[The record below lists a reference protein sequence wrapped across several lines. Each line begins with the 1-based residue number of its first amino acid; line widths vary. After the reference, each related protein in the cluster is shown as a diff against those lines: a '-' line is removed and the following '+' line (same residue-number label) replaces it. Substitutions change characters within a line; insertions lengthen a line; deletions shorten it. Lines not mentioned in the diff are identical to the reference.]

1 MAGYKVEICGVNT
14 SDLPLLKPAQAKELL
29 VKIKSGDTQARETFI
44 KGNLRLVLSIVQRFS
59 QSGENLDDLFQIG
72 CIGLIKAIDNFNL
85 DMDVAFSTYAVPMIT
100 GEIRRFLRDDGMVKV
115 SRSIKE
121 NAVKSMRAAGQ
132 LRDPLGC
139 EPTVEQIAAACELSV
154 EDITLSMSASM
165 EVESIYKTIYQG
177 DGSEVM
183 LMDKLE
189 DKADIGETASSK
201 VALAQLMETLSQR
214 EKELIRMRYYD
225 DYTQMQ
231 VAKEFGISQVQVS
244 RMEKKILSGMRK
256 RLFA

>member
-1 MAGYKVEICGVNT
+1 MDQTKDCTRELI
-14 SDLPLLKPAQAKELL
+14 AKAHNNDKE
-29 VKIKSGDTQARETFI
+29 AREKLVTDNLGLIWNII
-44 KGNLRLVLSIVQRFS
+44 KRFKGRGTE
-59 QSGENLDDLFQIG
+59 QEDLFQIG

-100 GEIRRFLRDDGMVKV
+100 GEIRRFLRDDGMLCMAEDGV
-115 SRSIKE
+115 
-121 NAVKSMRAAGQ
+121 VKSMRAAGQ
-132 LRDPLGC
+132 LRDTLGC

>member
-1 MAGYKVEICGVNT
+1 MTDNLGLIWNI
-14 SDLPLLKPAQAKELL
+14 
-29 VKIKSGDTQARETFI
+29 IKRF
-44 KGNLRLVLSIVQRFS
+44 KGRGIEQ
-59 QSGENLDDLFQIG
+59 EDLFQIG

-121 NAVKSMRAAGQ
+121 NAVKSMRAAQQ
-132 LRDPLGC
+132 LRDTLGC

-214 EKELIRMRYYD
+214 EK
-225 DYTQMQ
+225 
-231 VAKEFGISQVQVS
+231 
-244 RMEKKILSGMRK
+244 
-256 RLFA
+256 

>member
-14 SDLPLLKPAQAKELL
+14 SDLPLLKPAQSKELL
-29 VKIKSGDTQARETFI
+29 SKIKSGDTQARETFI

-59 QSGENLDDLFQIG
+59 QRGENLDDLFQIG

-132 LRDPLGC
+132 LRDTLGC

-154 EDITLSMSASM
+154 EDITLSMSGSM

-244 RMEKKILSGMRK
+244 RMEKKILSSMRK

>member
-1 MAGYKVEICGVNT
+1 MNHT
-14 SDLPLLKPAQAKELL
+14 KELIERAHGGGE
-29 VKIKSGDTQARETFI
+29 KARET
-44 KGNLRLVLSIVQRFS
+44 LVLENMGLIGSIVRRFAGRGYE
-59 QSGENLDDLFQIG
+59 QEDLFQIG
-72 CIGLIKAIDNFNL
+72 SIGLIKAVDKF
-85 DMDVAFSTYAVPMIT
+85 DTAFDVKFSTYAVPMIT
-100 GEIRRFLRDDGMVKV
+100 GEIKRFLRDDGMIKV
-115 SRSIKE
+115 SRTLKE
-121 NAVKSMRAAGQ
+121 NSVKMARMIEEYRKEH
-132 LRDPLGC
+132 LC
-139 EPTVEQIAAACELSV
+139 EPTVEQIAQQTGIPPEEVVMSFEAAA
-154 EDITLSMSASM
+154 D
-165 EVESIYKTIYQG
+165 VESIYRTVYQG

>member
-1 MAGYKVEICGVNT
+1 MDQTKDCTRELI
-14 SDLPLLKPAQAKELL
+14 AKAHNNDKE
-29 VKIKSGDTQARETFI
+29 AREKLVTDNLGLIWNII
-44 KGNLRLVLSIVQRFS
+44 KRFKGRGTE
-59 QSGENLDDLFQIG
+59 QEDLFQIG

-132 LRDPLGC
+132 LRDALGC

-165 EVESIYKTIYQG
+165 EVESIYKN
-177 DGSEVM
+177 
-183 LMDKLE
+183 
-189 DKADIGETASSK
+189 
-201 VALAQLMETLSQR
+201 
-214 EKELIRMRYYD
+214 
-225 DYTQMQ
+225 
-231 VAKEFGISQVQVS
+231 
-244 RMEKKILSGMRK
+244 LSGGWK
-256 RLFA
+256 RGHADGQVRRQGGHWGNCIK

>member
-132 LRDPLGC
+132 LRDTLGC

-201 VALAQLMETLSQR
+201 VAVAQLMETLSQR

-244 RMEKKILSGMRK
+244 RMEKKILSSMRK

>member
-1 MAGYKVEICGVNT
+1 MFSLECLSKLFEQARNGN
-14 SDLPLLKPAQAKELL
+14 AQAR
-29 VKIKSGDTQARETFI
+29 DQ
-44 KGNLRLVLSIVQRFS
+44 LVLDNTGLVWSVVKKYRGRGYEQ
-59 QSGENLDDLFQIG
+59 EDLFQIG

-121 NAVKSMRAAGQ
+121 NAVKSMRMAGQ
-132 LRDPLGC
+132 LRDTLGC

>member
-132 LRDPLGC
+132 LRDTLGC

>member
-1 MAGYKVEICGVNT
+1 MDQTKDCTRELI
-14 SDLPLLKPAQAKELL
+14 AKAHNNDKE
-29 VKIKSGDTQARETFI
+29 AREKLVTDNLGLIWNII
-44 KGNLRLVLSIVQRFS
+44 KRFKGRGTE
-59 QSGENLDDLFQIG
+59 QEDLFQIG
-72 CIGLIKAIDNFNL
+72 CIGLIKAIDDFNL

-132 LRDPLGC
+132 LRDTLGC

-189 DKADIGETASSK
+189 DKADIGEIGRAH
-201 VALAQLMETLSQR
+201 V
-214 EKELIRMRYYD
+214 
-225 DYTQMQ
+225 
-231 VAKEFGISQVQVS
+231 
-244 RMEKKILSGMRK
+244 
-256 RLFA
+256 